1 MSEQTPDCA
10 ASLVPRINRA
20 VEAAL
25 RTRVTG
31 HSRIRRGTTNHV
43 YKVETADGTII
54 LKLFRDKDWP
64 EPGKLEWVEQR
75 LREENIPHAGTLYHS
90 GGDDIF
96 SAGYVLYEYL
106 AGEQPENL
114 IDEGRLTVEDFYEQL
129 GSLLSRVHRIKVQR
143 YGYVSR
149 GAGSHRDF
157 VKHRLGEGHDDVDM
171 LCRVEDEDQTLYLRA
186 RAKLA
191 ESLRP
196 LGRHYAPVLTHGDP
210 NPKNCIWLKS
220 GQPVL
225 VDWDN
230 AAASLWIRD
239 YAHVT
244 YLSLKRARQEAVG
257 EYVRKVRD
265 AFFKGYGKIDFSFA
279 DLARIEKAWHIIS
292 AHNSL
297 PYLRRNRPED
307 FTRTRDY
314 LLSLLA

>member
-1 MSEQTPDCA
+1 M
-10 ASLVPRINRA
+10 
-20 VEAAL
+20 

-31 HSRIRRGTTNHV
+31 HSQIRRGATNHV
-43 YKVETADGTII
+43 YKVETADGAVI
-54 LKLFRDKDWP
+54 LKLFRSKDWP
-64 EPGKLEWVEQR
+64 EPGKLEWIEQR
-75 LREENIPHAGTLYHS
+75 LREENIPHARTLYYS
-90 GGDDIF
+90 GGDDTF

-114 IDEGRLTVEDFYEQL
+114 INDKQLTVEAFYEQL
-129 GSLLSRVHRIKVQR
+129 GSLLSRVHRIKVRR

-171 LCRVEDEDQTLYLRA
+171 LCRTEGEDQTLYLRA
-186 RAKLA
+186 RAKVA

-244 YLSLKRARQEAVG
+244 YLSLKRAHQDAVG
-257 EYVRKVRD
+257 EYMCEVRD
-265 AFFKGYGKIDFSFA
+265 AFFKGYGEIDFSFD

-297 PYLRRNRPED
+297 PYLCRSRPED
-307 FTRTRDY
+307 FMRTRNY